1 MQIFLINSAM
11 SHVGHGTPVAC
22 RSLASGPHS
31 ELAIGL
37 LTENYSHYS
46 KSGKAAIDSI
56 KIHPNKIAK

>member
-37 LTENYSHYS
+37 LTENYSPYS
-46 KSGKAAIDSI
+46 KSGKAAIDKQYKNPSE
-56 KIHPNKIAK
+56 